1 MISGRESLSRIF
13 AVAVRLPAVSV
24 AVLVDSTVLSSVVS
38 YVTVNEETPFGT
50 NMVPSTVLKV
60 TPFENATLVTV
71 ESVLPILY
79 A

>member
-1 MISGRESLSRIF
+1 M
-13 AVAVRLPAVSV
+13 
-24 AVLVDSTVLSSVVS
+24 
-38 YVTVNEETPFGT
+38 NEETPFGT